1 MNIPFMK
8 ISIITANY
16 NYAKY
21 LEEMINSVI
30 NQSYADWELII
41 VDDGSSDNSV
51 EIIKSYCEKD
61 GRIKLFQH
69 PDGKNKGLKESLLLG
84 LSHCSGEWV
93 AFLESDDYFHPENLS
108 KKVEIIKKYPDA
120 NLTNISLIFN
130 RVEFIKTEEKSAKNI
145 KIFEKTQ
152 ERLSKI
158 NFPRNMFFD
167 FYINNMILTFSCV
180 MVKADALRNAD
191 FNTPLDTMLDWWLWI
206 HLAYK
211 NKFYYTDEALTC
223 WRLHDESYLLRG
235 KKPVLC
241 PVQVQ
246 AYFDIYKKTEKPLF
260 MLIFML
266 YSSVILIFVRAYRFI
281 RRKIRTN
288 L

>member
-16 NYAKY
+16 NYAQY
-21 LEEMINSVI
+21 IEEAINSVI
-30 NQSYADWELII
+30 NQSYQDWELII

-51 EIIKSYCEKD
+51 EIIKSYCTKD
-61 GRIKLFQH
+61 SRIKLFQH
-69 PDGKNKGLKESLLLG
+69 PDEKNKGLKDSLLLG
-84 LSHCSGEWV
+84 LSHITGDWV
-93 AFLESDDYFHPENLS
+93 AFIESDDYFHTDNLS
-108 KKVEIIKKYPDA
+108 KKVEIMKNHPDIK
-120 NLTNISLIFN
+120 LVFN
-130 RVEFIKTEEKSAKNI
+130 KVEFIKTEEKSAKNI
-145 KIFEKTQ
+145 KIFEETQ
-152 ERLSKI
+152 EKLSKMK
-158 NFPRNMFFD
+158 FPRNMFFD

-180 MVKADALRNAD
+180 MVKTDILRNAD
-191 FNTPLDTMLDWWLWI
+191 YNTPVDTMLDWWLWI

-211 NKFYYTDEALTC
+211 NKFYYIDEVLTY

-235 KKPVLC
+235 KKPITC

-246 AYFDIYKKTEKPLF
+246 AYFDIYKKTEKPFF
-260 MLIFML
+260 MLLFML
-266 YSSVILIFVRAYRFI
+266 YSSVILLFVRTYRFI